1 MDNLTNYFLILTM
14 FVFGGGGLVCI
25 GFAIF
30 GKTKDKSKSFL
41 KQKI

>member
-1 MDNLTNYFLILTM
+1 MNDLINYSLILAM

-25 GFAIF
+25 GLAIS
-30 GKTKDKSKSFL
+30 GKTKDTGKPFL

>member
-1 MDNLTNYFLILTM
+1 MNDLINYFLILAM

-30 GKTKDKSKSFL
+30 GKTKDKGKPFL